1 MQEYAEDNPGRCFA
15 VYANP
20 GDVVI
25 VPPYWAHA
33 TISANPDKPL
43 TFGAWCDREY
53 GFVYEG
59 VRKHNGIAWYPV
71 FDELNEIQWL
81 ENPAYQPSELICKS
95 PADYLELGIKKD
107 KSIYCTFEE
116 DPETFL
122 FVPSP
127 QIKEE
132 YWRRFI
138 PYRDFIYNLNTMK
151 TEHNKMLI
159 YIIAMIAATGG
170 LLFGFD
176 TGVISGAIPFFQKD
190 FGIDNNMIELI
201 TSAGLLGAILG
212 ALFCGRLTDRLGRKK
227 VILASAV
234 IFAVGAIWSGV
245 AVDAWNL
252 VLARL
257 FLGIAIGV
265 SSFAV
270 PLYIAEISP
279 AKVRGMFVSM
289 FQLMVTIGVLVSYLS
304 DLYFADEGD
313 MSCWRPMFYV
323 GVIPACIL
331 LVGMIFMPETPRW
344 LMSKGRHSESI
355 RILKRIEGEEQA
367 KDSFQQ
373 MQEEIKRS
381 ETEKSGW
388 KELLQPWLRTPL
400 IICIGIMF
408 FQQFVGI
415 NTVIYYSPK
424 IFLMAGFDGTVAAI
438 WASVGVGVVNVI
450 FTVVSVYFVDRL
462 GRRKLY
468 FIGLSGIVVSLLILG
483 LCFVFVNQLGD
494 SVKWVAILLIF
505 CYVAFFAISIG
516 PLGWLII
523 SEIFPLKLRGLGASL
538 GSLSVWLFNSIV
550 SFTFF
555 KIVKALTIPGKEIIL
570 DGENLGNP
578 AGAFWFYGGVAFLA
592 LIWGYF
598 YVPETKGVSLEQIE
612 NFWRKRESPRKL
624 K

>member
-1 MQEYAEDNPGRCFA
+1 
-15 VYANP
+15 
-20 GDVVI
+20 
-25 VPPYWAHA
+25 
-33 TISANPDKPL
+33 
-43 TFGAWCDREY
+43 
-53 GFVYEG
+53 
-59 VRKHNGIAWYPV
+59 
-71 FDELNEIQWL
+71 
-81 ENPAYQPSELICKS
+81 
-95 PADYLELGIKKD
+95 
-107 KSIYCTFEE
+107 
-116 DPETFL
+116 
-122 FVPSP
+122 
-127 QIKEE
+127 
-132 YWRRFI
+132 
-138 PYRDFIYNLNTMK
+138 
-151 TEHNKMLI
+151 MLI
-159 YIIAMIAATGG
+159 YVIAIIAATGG

-190 FGIDNNMIELI
+190 FGIDNGMVEQI

-212 ALFCGRLTDRLGRKK
+212 ALFCGKLTDRLGRRK

-234 IFAVGAIWSGV
+234 IFAVGAVWSGI
-245 AVDAWNL
+245 AADAWNL

-257 FLGIAIGV
+257 FLGVAIGV

-279 AKVRGMFVSM
+279 TKVRGTLVSM

-304 DLYFADEGD
+304 DLYFADESD
-313 MSCWRPMFYV
+313 MTCWRPMFYV

-331 LVGMIFMPETPRW
+331 LIGMFFMPETPRW
-344 LMSKGRHSESI
+344 LMSQGRHDESI
-355 RILKRIEGEEQA
+355 RILNRIEGEAQA
-367 KDSFQQ
+367 KISFRQ

-381 ETEKSGW
+381 EAEKSGW
-388 KELLQPWLRTPL
+388 RELLQPWLRTPL

-438 WASVGVGVVNVI
+438 WASVGVGLVNVI

-468 FIGLSGIVVSLLILG
+468 FIGLSGIVVSLLLLG
-483 LCFVFVNQLGD
+483 LCFVYVNQLGD

-523 SEIFPLKLRGLGASL
+523 SEIFPLQLRGLGASL

-555 KIVKALTIPGKEIIL
+555 KIVKALTIPGKEIL
-570 DGENLGNP
+570 TEGEDLGNP
-578 AGAFWFYGGVAFLA
+578 AGAFWFYGGIAFLA

-612 NFWRKRESPRKL
+612 CFWRKRESPRKL

>member
-1 MQEYAEDNPGRCFA
+1 
-15 VYANP
+15 
-20 GDVVI
+20 
-25 VPPYWAHA
+25 
-33 TISANPDKPL
+33 
-43 TFGAWCDREY
+43 
-53 GFVYEG
+53 
-59 VRKHNGIAWYPV
+59 
-71 FDELNEIQWL
+71 
-81 ENPAYQPSELICKS
+81 
-95 PADYLELGIKKD
+95 
-107 KSIYCTFEE
+107 
-116 DPETFL
+116 
-122 FVPSP
+122 
-127 QIKEE
+127 
-132 YWRRFI
+132 
-138 PYRDFIYNLNTMK
+138 MK

-279 AKVRGMFVSM
+279 AKVRGMLVSM

-355 RILKRIEGEEQA
+355 RILKRIEGEKQA

-415 NTVIYYSPK
+415 NTVSYYSPK

-555 KIVKALTIPGKEIIL
+555 KIVKALTIPGKEIIM

>member
-1 MQEYAEDNPGRCFA
+1 
-15 VYANP
+15 
-20 GDVVI
+20 
-25 VPPYWAHA
+25 
-33 TISANPDKPL
+33 
-43 TFGAWCDREY
+43 
-53 GFVYEG
+53 
-59 VRKHNGIAWYPV
+59 
-71 FDELNEIQWL
+71 
-81 ENPAYQPSELICKS
+81 
-95 PADYLELGIKKD
+95 
-107 KSIYCTFEE
+107 
-116 DPETFL
+116 
-122 FVPSP
+122 
-127 QIKEE
+127 
-132 YWRRFI
+132 
-138 PYRDFIYNLNTMK
+138 
-151 TEHNKMLI
+151 MLI
-159 YIIAMIAATGG
+159 YVIAIIAATGG

-190 FGIDNNMIELI
+190 FGIDNGMVEQI

-212 ALFCGRLTDRLGRKK
+212 ALFCGKLTDRLGRRK

-234 IFAVGAIWSGV
+234 IFAVGAVWSGI
-245 AVDAWNL
+245 AADAWNL

-257 FLGIAIGV
+257 FLGVAIGV

-279 AKVRGMFVSM
+279 TKVRGTLVSM

-304 DLYFADEGD
+304 GLYFADESD
-313 MSCWRPMFYV
+313 MTCWRPMFYV

-331 LVGMIFMPETPRW
+331 LIGMFFMPETPRW
-344 LMSKGRHSESI
+344 LMSQGRHDESI
-355 RILKRIEGEEQA
+355 RILNRIEGEAQA
-367 KDSFQQ
+367 KISFRQ

-381 ETEKSGW
+381 EAEKSGW
-388 KELLQPWLRTPL
+388 RELLQPWLRTPL

-438 WASVGVGVVNVI
+438 WASVGVGLVNVI

-468 FIGLSGIVVSLLILG
+468 FIGLSGIVVSLLLLG
-483 LCFVFVNQLGD
+483 LCFVYVNQLGD

-555 KIVKALTIPGKEIIL
+555 KIVKALTIPGKEIL
-570 DGENLGNP
+570 TEGEDLGNP
-578 AGAFWFYGGVAFLA
+578 AGAFWFYGGIAFLA

-612 NFWRKRESPRKL
+612 CFWRKRESPRKL

>member
-1 MQEYAEDNPGRCFA
+1 
-15 VYANP
+15 
-20 GDVVI
+20 
-25 VPPYWAHA
+25 
-33 TISANPDKPL
+33 
-43 TFGAWCDREY
+43 
-53 GFVYEG
+53 
-59 VRKHNGIAWYPV
+59 
-71 FDELNEIQWL
+71 
-81 ENPAYQPSELICKS
+81 
-95 PADYLELGIKKD
+95 
-107 KSIYCTFEE
+107 
-116 DPETFL
+116 
-122 FVPSP
+122 
-127 QIKEE
+127 
-132 YWRRFI
+132 
-138 PYRDFIYNLNTMK
+138 
-151 TEHNKMLI
+151 MLI
-159 YIIAMIAATGG
+159 YVIAIIAATGG

-190 FGIDNNMIELI
+190 FGIDNGMVEQI

-212 ALFCGRLTDRLGRKK
+212 ALFCGKLTDRLGRRK

-234 IFAVGAIWSGV
+234 IFAVGAVWSGI
-245 AVDAWNL
+245 AADAWNL

-257 FLGIAIGV
+257 FLGVAIGV

-279 AKVRGMFVSM
+279 TKVRGTLVSM

-304 DLYFADEGD
+304 DLYFADESD
-313 MSCWRPMFYV
+313 MTCWRPMFYV

-331 LVGMIFMPETPRW
+331 LIGMFFMPETPRW
-344 LMSKGRHSESI
+344 LMSQGRHDESI
-355 RILKRIEGEEQA
+355 RILNRIEGEAQA
-367 KDSFQQ
+367 KISFRQ
-373 MQEEIKRS
+373 MQEEIKSS
-381 ETEKSGW
+381 EAEKSGW
-388 KELLQPWLRTPL
+388 RELLQPWLRTPL

-438 WASVGVGVVNVI
+438 WASVGVGLVNVI

-468 FIGLSGIVVSLLILG
+468 FIGLSGIVVSLLLLG
-483 LCFVFVNQLGD
+483 LCFVYVNQLGD

-555 KIVKALTIPGKEIIL
+555 KIVKALTIPGKEIL
-570 DGENLGNP
+570 TEGEDLGNP
-578 AGAFWFYGGVAFLA
+578 AGAFWFYGGIAFLA

-612 NFWRKRESPRKL
+612 CFWRKRESPRKL

>member
-1 MQEYAEDNPGRCFA
+1 
-15 VYANP
+15 
-20 GDVVI
+20 
-25 VPPYWAHA
+25 
-33 TISANPDKPL
+33 
-43 TFGAWCDREY
+43 
-53 GFVYEG
+53 
-59 VRKHNGIAWYPV
+59 
-71 FDELNEIQWL
+71 
-81 ENPAYQPSELICKS
+81 
-95 PADYLELGIKKD
+95 
-107 KSIYCTFEE
+107 
-116 DPETFL
+116 
-122 FVPSP
+122 
-127 QIKEE
+127 
-132 YWRRFI
+132 
-138 PYRDFIYNLNTMK
+138 MK

-279 AKVRGMFVSM
+279 AKVRGMLVSM

-468 FIGLSGIVVSLLILG
+468 FIGLSGIVVSLLFLG